1 MDLSTPD
8 LRSAAEQ
15 DLSPP
20 VAIQRPNEPDPINRS
35 LSMLHDP
42 DFHPQRTLNYTLL
55 ALLGVVA
62 GFIIGY
68 LVGQAPSAFES
79 GKSSSHART
88 IEP

>member
-1 MDLSTPD
+1 
-8 LRSAAEQ
+8 
-15 DLSPP
+15 
-20 VAIQRPNEPDPINRS
+20 
-35 LSMLHDP
+35 MLHDP